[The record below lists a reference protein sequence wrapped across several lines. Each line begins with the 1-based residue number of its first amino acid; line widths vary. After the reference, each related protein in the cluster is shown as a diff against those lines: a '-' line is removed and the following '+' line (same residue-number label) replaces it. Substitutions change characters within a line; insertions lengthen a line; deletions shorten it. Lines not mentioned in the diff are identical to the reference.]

1 MVIWIQ
7 IQTFFSEFKILFLD
21 FNRPDEEDEPSIHP
35 ADLSSVEDG
44 YWS

>member
-1 MVIWIQ
+1 MVIRIQ
-7 IQTFFSEFKILFLD
+7 IQTFCSESKFFFD

-35 ADLSSVEDG
+35 ADLSSVEGG